1 MATVDPDKAGTA
13 HPRVGPVGEMQKSL
27 AGAVAAAV
35 AKAVAE
41 GRLPSEAVAALA
53 GVGDGHIEV
62 PRDAGHGDLASTAC
76 LRLAGPCRLPPRRV
90 AEEIARGIDLAT
102 LPVERVE
109 VAGPGFLNFYLE
121 PRWLNRVVGRIV
133 SEGKT
138 YGRSSLGGG
147 VPVQVEFVSAN
158 PTGPLGVVNARAAAV
173 GDALAAALGAIGFAS
188 QREYYIND
196 AGGQVERLGRSVEA
210 RWLELQGREAAIPEG
225 GYRGEYIIDIA
236 KAYEAEHGDE
246 ARGLPSDERAL
257 AMGRFA
263 TNRMVENHRSCLAGF
278 GVNFDVWYSQNA
290 NVDRAACNRTL
301 AELEAGGHVY
311 RQAGAI
317 WLRTTTFGDDKDRVL
332 VKSNGQPTYFL
343 ADIAYH
349 RDKFARGFQR
359 VIDLWGPDHHGHIR
373 RMKAAVRALGFE
385 EDALEILI
393 VQWVRLLEGGQL
405 ARMSKRRGQIV
416 PMEDLVQE
424 VGVDAARFFF
434 LMRSHESHLDFD
446 LDLAKLKTSDNPV
459 YYVQYAHA
467 RICSILRQP
476 EAQAA
481 VAAAAPGEAG
491 GEGAPPGEAGGVDA
505 PEGGASAGAP
515 AGRSSAAA
523 ATGVALAGGGIDAR
537 ESQDGV
543 LGLLGEPAEVALIRQ
558 LADFPEEVAGAAL
571 AREPHRLTRYA
582 LEVAT
587 AFHKFYDTCRVLTD
601 DLPLRRARLAL
612 ADATRIVIANALG
625 LCGVSAPDKM

>member
-1 MATVDPDKAGTA
+1 MATVDADQVGTA

-27 AGAVAAAV
+27 AAAVAAAV
-35 AKAVAE
+35 ARAVAE
-41 GRLPSEAVAALA
+41 GRLPPEAVVALA
-53 GVGDGHIEV
+53 GVGDGHVEV

-90 AEEIARGIDLAT
+90 AEEIAGGVDLVT
-102 LPVERVE
+102 LPVERIE
-109 VAGPGFLNFYLE
+109 VAGPGFINFYLE
-121 PRWLNRVVGRIV
+121 PRWLNQVVGRIV
-133 SEGKT
+133 TEGKA
-138 YGRSSLGGG
+138 YGRSNLGGG

-196 AGGQVERLGRSVEA
+196 TGGQVERLGRSVEA
-210 RWLELQGREAAIPEG
+210 RWLELQGQEAAIPEG
-225 GYRGEYIIDIA
+225 GYRGDYVIDIA
-236 KAYEAEHGDE
+236 KAYEAAHGE
-246 ARGLPSDERAL
+246 PARDMPSEERAL

-263 TNRMVENHRSCLAGF
+263 ADLMVENHRSLLASF

-290 NVDRAACNRTL
+290 NIDQAACDQTL
-301 AELEAGGHVY
+301 AELDAGGHIF
-311 RQAGAI
+311 RQAGAV

-332 VKSNGQPTYFL
+332 VKSDGQPTYFL

-359 VIDLWGPDHHGHIR
+359 VIDLWGPDHHGHIG
-373 RMKAAVRALGFE
+373 RMKAAVRALGFP

-393 VQWVRLLEGGQL
+393 VQWVRLIEGGQL

-416 PMEDLVQE
+416 PMEDLVNE

-476 EAQAA
+476 EAQAVQELGA
-481 VAAAAPGEAG
+481 
-491 GEGAPPGEAGGVDA
+491 EGAS
-505 PEGGASAGAP
+505 GA
-515 AGRSSAAA
+515 
-523 ATGVALAGGGIDAR
+523 AGGGALKIA
-537 ESQDGV
+537 

-571 AREPHRLTRYA
+571 AREAHRLTRYA

-601 DLPLRRARLAL
+601 DPALRQARLVL
-612 ADATRIVIANALG
+612 ADATRVVLANALG
-625 LCGVSAPDKM
+625 LCGVSAPEKM